1 MSYYQLLRLIVR
13 GWWRN
18 KLFTVVAW
26 GSLVIGILCVSLLG
40 AFVLHEYHADKAIP
54 EEERIL
60 RLTQQVSMGEQAVTT
75 FIYGPDVPQIVSV
88 FPEIETSTRVAQR
101 SNVSVVCRDEAFS
114 IDRFMLADSTFLDF
128 FPLEAVQGSCR
139 MRLLWK
145 KRRRFG
151 YLVLR
156 IVWANLWL

>member
-54 EEERIL
+54 EGERIAERHL
-60 RLTQQVSMGEQAVTT
+60 SAVV
-75 FIYGPDVPQIVSV
+75 FRYVPDDWAGVHL
-88 FPEIETSTRVAQR
+88 FFTA
-101 SNVSVVCRDEAFS
+101 DE
-114 IDRFMLADSTFLDF
+114 
-128 FPLEAVQGSCR
+128 
-139 MRLLWK
+139 
-145 KRRRFG
+145 
-151 YLVLR
+151 
-156 IVWANLWL
+156 

>member
-54 EEERIL
+54 EGERIL
-60 RLTQQVSMGEQAVTT
+60 RLTQQVSKLLPVW
-75 FIYGPDVPQIVSV
+75 
-88 FPEIETSTRVAQR
+88 R
-101 SNVSVVCRDEAFS
+101 NVVMF
-114 IDRFMLADSTFLDF
+114 
-128 FPLEAVQGSCR
+128 
-139 MRLLWK
+139 RLYVGM
-145 KRRRFG
+145 RRFQ
-151 YLVLR
+151 
-156 IVWANLWL
+156 

>member
-40 AFVLHEYHADKAIP
+40 AFVLHEYHADKAIL
-54 EEERIL
+54 EGERIL
-60 RLTQQVSMGEQAVTT
+60 RLTQQVSMGEQAETT
-75 FIYGPDVPQIVSV
+75 FIYGPDVPQIVSA

-101 SNVSVVCRDEAFS
+101 SNVSVVCRDETFS
-114 IDRFMLADSTFLDF
+114 IERFMLADSTFLCK
-128 FPLEAVQGSCR
+128 AVGRKYRYSR